1 MHEMS
6 QWGSL
11 PDRSRVR
18 APSKDRLTYLEHLRE
33 VHDDRGFRLA
43 LTDMMTAPDEEVATF
58 LREVENLAN
67 YGVVE

>member
-43 LTDMMTAPDEEVATF
+43 LTDLMKAPDEEIETLLFEA
-58 LREVENLAN
+58 EMLAN
-67 YGVVE
+67 YGVA